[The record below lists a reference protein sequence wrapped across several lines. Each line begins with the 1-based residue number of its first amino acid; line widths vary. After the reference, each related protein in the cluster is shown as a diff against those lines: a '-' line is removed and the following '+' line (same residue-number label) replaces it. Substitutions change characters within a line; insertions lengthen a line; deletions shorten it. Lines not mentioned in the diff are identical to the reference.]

1 MASSAVSYTSGNVM
15 VVTHVLPAAPSEEQ
29 QPPLDERHK
38 FRKGHPKALG
48 TVQIIIGVLTL
59 LFGIAAAVHHHSLGV
74 YSGIY
79 VWGASIYI
87 ASGSVTVA
95 AEKSVS
101 RDLINVSLVL
111 NIITAIVAVAGVF
124 LYALDPVVYDYY
136 SYDYY
141 DPYNPYGRHHRTARL
156 MVNYGGF
163 SVVVAV
169 FQFLQLIVSITVA
182 AYACNAICCCCT
194 EEPQVVQA
202 VGPVTNQASPHFQ
215 AASVAPAQPYPQ
227 VEPNFK
233 NPGFLGSAEP
243 PAYQPN

>member
-101 RDLINVSLVL
+101 RDL
-111 NIITAIVAVAGVF
+111 
-124 LYALDPVVYDYY
+124 
-136 SYDYY
+136 
-141 DPYNPYGRHHRTARL
+141 
-156 MVNYGGF
+156 VNYGGF

-227 VEPNFK
+227 FEAHVPARGPTEWPAAVNYAR
-233 NPGFLGSAEP
+233 PGKTTVLSSPMLLLSSPVAP
-243 PAYQPN
+243 WQAIV